1 MVEQV
6 AADLTVEGVVHDLN
20 NVFQTVSEAAY
31 LLSSDPRWS
40 AIAAIL
46 DRSVE
51 RGRLIVR
58 CLGEKPASYGDLE
71 QLVDSAIAFA
81 GDVLQALR
89 ISGIEFYRDIQ
100 PGIRLGGV
108 PGCWERVLLNLFVNA
123 GEAMQQ
129 GGIVEVSARRVADQV
144 EITVA
149 DNGSGIPE
157 ELLPVIFKPN
167 ISTRR
172 RGSGMGLHIVESMVR
187 HNGGRVTATNRSS
200 ASGAEFRITVPAAA
214 ST

>member
-1 MVEQV
+1 MAEQ
-6 AADLTVEGVVHDLN
+6 AAAELMREGVVHDLN

-40 AIAAIL
+40 SIAAML

-51 RGRLIVR
+51 RGRLVVQ
-58 CLGEKPASYGDLE
+58 CLGEKSTSYGDLE
-71 QLVDSAIAFA
+71 QVVDSAIEFA

-89 ISGIEFYRDIQ
+89 ISGIEFYRDIP
-100 PGIRLGGV
+100 PGIRLRGM
-108 PGCWERVLLNLFVNA
+108 PGCWERALLNLFVNA

-129 GGIVEVSARRVADQV
+129 GGIVEVSARRLDDQV

-149 DNGSGIPE
+149 DNGPGIPE

-167 ISTRR
+167 FSTRR
-172 RGSGMGLHIVESMVR
+172 RGSGIGLQIVESVVR
-187 HNGGRVTATNRSS
+187 RNGGRVIASNRGG
-200 ASGAEFRITVPAAA
+200 ASGAEFRITVPA
-214 ST
+214 

>member
-1 MVEQV
+1 MAEQA
-6 AADLTVEGVVHDLN
+6 AADLTREGVVHDLN

-40 AIAAIL
+40 SIAAML

-71 QLVDSAIAFA
+71 QVVDSAIEVA

-89 ISGIEFYRDIQ
+89 IPGIEFYRDIQ
-100 PGIRLGGV
+100 PGIRLQGV
-108 PGCWERVLLNLFVNA
+108 PGCWERALLNLFVNA

-149 DNGSGIPE
+149 DNGPGIPE
-157 ELLPVIFKPN
+157 EVLPFVFRPSF
-167 ISTRR
+167 STRQR
-172 RGSGMGLHIVESMVR
+172 ASGMGLHIVEDIVQR
-187 HNGGRVTATNRSS
+187 NGGTVSVTNRSGG
-200 ASGAEFRITVPAAA
+200 GAEFRITAPA
-214 ST
+214 

>member
-1 MVEQV
+1 MAEQ
-6 AADLTVEGVVHDLN
+6 AAVDLAVEGVVHDLN

-40 AIAAIL
+40 SIAAML

-51 RGRLIVR
+51 RGRLVVQ
-58 CLGEKPASYGDLE
+58 CLGEKSTSYGDLE
-71 QLVDSAIAFA
+71 QVVNSAIEFA

-89 ISGIEFYRDIQ
+89 IPGIEFYRDIQ
-100 PGIRLGGV
+100 PGIRLRGM
-108 PGCWERVLLNLFVNA
+108 PGCWERALLNLFVNA

-149 DNGSGIPE
+149 DNGPGIPE

-167 ISTRR
+167 FSTRR
-172 RGSGMGLHIVESMVR
+172 RGSGIGLQIVESVVR
-187 HNGGRVTATNRSS
+187 RNGGRVTASNRGG
-200 ASGAEFRITVPAAA
+200 ASGAEFRITVPA
-214 ST
+214 